1 MAGRRRLGSGAL
13 YSGAMARYAA
23 SVESPRGLEDV
34 FAYLSDFSSTAEWD
48 PGVVRAQRL
57 DSDRID
63 VGTRFHLVA
72 SFLGRENE
80 LTYEVVEYTPPRSVT
95 LRGENATVVSLDR
108 ITFEPLD
115 EGTRVTYEAELTLK
129 GPLRLADPL
138 LGLAFGRVGGRALA
152 GLRTTIGVRSPS
164 RLPAL
169 QGRSLDGKEYDL
181 PVGLAHPYS
190 VMVVAF
196 RRQQQAL
203 VDEWLPWLLE
213 LEASRSDLAV
223 YEIPVLSSAYG
234 PVRWFIDG
242 GMARGVAEASAQ
254 ARTITVYTDV
264 DRVVED
270 LGLTGTDTI
279 AVLLI
284 ERSGRVLASVP
295 GGFDEHKAQ
304 ALATALEPVP
314 GPDLG

>member
-1 MAGRRRLGSGAL
+1 
-13 YSGAMARYAA
+13 MARYTA
-23 SVESPRGLEDV
+23 SVESPRLLEDV
-34 FAYLSDFSSTAEWD
+34 FAYLSDFSSTEEWD
-48 PGVVRAQRL
+48 PGVVRAE
-57 DSDRID
+57 RIGED
-63 VGTRFHLVA
+63 PIGVGTRFHLVA

-115 EGTRVTYEAELTLK
+115 EGTRVTYDAELTLK

-152 GLRTTIGVRSPS
+152 GLRRTIGVRPPA

-169 QGRSLDGKEYDL
+169 LGRSLDGKEYDL
-181 PVGLAHPYS
+181 PEDLAHPYS
-190 VMVVAF
+190 IIVVAF
-196 RRQQQAL
+196 RREQQAL

-213 LEASRSDLAV
+213 LEASRSDLAF
-223 YEIPVLSSAYG
+223 YELPVLSSAYG

-264 DRVVED
+264 DRVVGG

-284 ERSGRVLASVP
+284 ERSGGVLASVL

-304 ALATALEPVP
+304 ALATALEPEP
-314 GPDLG
+314 RPDRG

>member
-1 MAGRRRLGSGAL
+1 
-13 YSGAMARYAA
+13 MARYAA
-23 SVESPRGLEDV
+23 SVESPGSLEDV
-34 FAYLSDFSSTAEWD
+34 FSYLSDFSSTEEWD
-48 PGVVRAQRL
+48 PGVVRAERL
-57 DSDRID
+57 GEGPIA

-80 LTYEVVEYTPPRSVT
+80 LTYDVVEYAPPHAIT

-115 EGTRVTYEAELTLK
+115 GGTRVTYDAELTLK
-129 GPLRLADPL
+129 GPLKLADPL

-152 GLRTTIGVRSPS
+152 GLRRTIGVRAPA

-169 QGRSLDGKEYDL
+169 LGRSLDGREYDL
-181 PVGLAHPYS
+181 PQDLGHTRSFV
-190 VMVVAF
+190 VVAF
-196 RRQQQAL
+196 RREQQAL

-223 YEIPVLSSAYG
+223 YELPVLSSAYG

-242 GMARGVAEASAQ
+242 GMARGVAEASAR
-254 ARTITVYTDV
+254 ARTITVYADV
-264 DRVVED
+264 DRVVGD

-284 ERSGRVLASVP
+284 ERSGGVLASVL

-304 ALATALEPVP
+304 ALASALEPEP
-314 GPDLG
+314 EPEPQPDRG